1 MIVVMVPPPP
11 PRPPRREP
19 RPTPSFLEPTPSSI
33 DDAMRG
39 TDPRMGLS
47 RADVELGNRRGGEM
61 LLAPISTLVDEAA
74 RQGVAPESALGRGA
88 LGAGAFVAD
97 LVNPTAW
104 AAGAPIDKAID
115 LGVSG
120 VQAYRALGPEQ
131 RALYNAMVR
140 GLYHGSRNTGANLAK
155 PFAAVNREMGDWRQN
170 WFGGDLF
177 GTASRKLGDQYAN
190 SSTRNSIGRMPPGV
204 TAEGYPVTRGARFR
218 LSEPLSSV
226 GQRKILDLTG
236 RTLDEADPVLYQR
249 LVAEFGDPDDPL
261 DFAKELAKM
270 DLTGSAGMG
279 RGLHQSSFSQ
289 DVRPILEESGYDTI
303 RHLSG
308 QTAQGDIVS
317 PVYAFLRP
325 QGIRATPTL
334 PSPSRAMDMT
344 DVAVGQGLGRVF
356 GPVDEAITKTGAAV
370 REGGESFADSLASVL
385 RREDPS
391 VLPTPIRNFVERR
404 TGPVFR
410 GENFP
415 DVRDFNSNPALIALL
430 KRLGLGGLFPDAPT
444 PPSRMTPG
452 AFSGDL

>member
-1 MIVVMVPPPP
+1 MSVN
-11 PRPPRREP
+11 
-19 RPTPSFLEPTPSSI
+19 
-33 DDAMRG
+33 DAMRG

-104 AAGAPIDKAID
+104 TAGAPIDKAID

-131 RALYNAMVR
+131 RALYNSMVR
-140 GLYHGSRNTGANLAK
+140 GLYHGNRNTGANVAE
-155 PFAAVNREMGDWRQN
+155 PFTAINRKSEDWARN

-177 GTASRKLGDQYAN
+177 GTASRKLGDQYAGSATN
-190 SSTRNSIGRMPPGV
+190 KLVDDSGNLVPGL
-204 TAEGYPVTRGARFR
+204 TQEGYPITQGARFR

-236 RTLDEADPVLYQR
+236 RTLDEADPALYQR

-261 DFAKELAKM
+261 DFAEELAKM
-270 DLTGSAGMG
+270 DLTGFAGMG

-308 QTAQGDIVS
+308 QTFQGDIVS

-334 PSPSRAMDMT
+334 PSPSRAADMT
-344 DVAVGQGLGRVF
+344 DAAVSQGLGKVF

-385 RREDPS
+385 NRQNPS
-391 VLPTPIRNFVERR
+391 VLPTPIRNFVNRR

-415 DVRDFNSNPALIALL
+415 DVRDFNSNPALVALL
-430 KRLGLGGLFPDAPT
+430 RRLGLDRLFPDAPVS
-444 PPSRMTPG
+444 PGGMTRP
-452 AFSGDL
+452 AFNDVL